1 MSLPFTTLDVFTTQR
16 FGGNPLAVVRVP
28 KTVSVS
34 KSQKQLIA
42 REFALSE
49 TVFLHGIDTEKMECE
64 ANIFTPHSE
73 LPFAGHP
80 VIGSGVYLLNAHKID
95 KITLLIPAGR
105 LEIEKSSVGVRAS
118 VPHDVH
124 LHKKTLRDV
133 IEAGG
138 KVQTTASGKVQTTAS
153 GGDPDIANAELD
165 ARVYSI
171 VKGMTFFLANV
182 GPDVNTL
189 KKVQPGIPL
198 DPDVAQAVRD
208 KGPWNVGSTGR
219 YFYSITAES
228 SDVIKVQTRMVAG
241 WGIEDPATGSAA
253 CSLSCFLTQQQKRV
267 GTTRFEITQGVE
279 MGRPSLISVEVVAKA
294 AEAGDGVEIVT
305 VHLGGSAVEVMRG
318 EVSL

>member
-16 FGGNPLAVVRVP
+16 FGGNPLAVVRIP
-28 KTVSVS
+28 KAVSVS
-34 KSQKQLIA
+34 KTQKQLIA

-49 TVFLHGIDTEKMECE
+49 TVFLHEIDTQNMECE
-64 ANIFTPHSE
+64 ANIFTPHAE

-80 VIGSGVYLLNAHKID
+80 VIGSGVYLLNAHMID
-95 KITLLIPAGR
+95 RITLLIPAGR
-105 LEIEKSSVGVRAS
+105 LAIEKSSVGVRAS

-133 IEAGG
+133 IEAGSTING
-138 KVQTTASGKVQTTAS
+138 TASS

-182 GPDVNTL
+182 GTDADTL
-189 KKVQPGIPL
+189 KKVQPGSAL
-198 DPDVAQAVRD
+198 DPDVAQSVRD
-208 KGPWNVGSTGR
+208 KGPWNGGATGR
-219 YFYSITAES
+219 YFYSVTAES
-228 SDVIKVQTRMVAG
+228 ADAIKVQTRMVAG

-253 CSLSCFLTQQQKRV
+253 CALSCFLTQQQGRT
-267 GTTRFEITQGVE
+267 GTTRFDITQGVE

-294 AEAGDGVEIVT
+294 AEAGDGVDIVT
-305 VHLGGSAVEVMRG
+305 VHLGGSAVEAMRG
-318 EVSL
+318 EISL